1 MKFYLLV
8 MVIVL
13 SDLTND
19 DEFHFHFDENHLN
32 LNDVLNDY
40 EMKLLVIN
48 DQNDVDVVRLMMDEI
63 TMVDV
68 VVMNEEN
75 N

>member
-1 MKFYLLV
+1 
-8 MVIVL
+8 
-13 SDLTND
+13 
-19 DEFHFHFDENHLN
+19 

-40 EMKLLVIN
+40 VTKLWVIN
-48 DQNDVDVVRLMMDEI
+48 DLIEVDVDHPMMDAI
-63 TMVDV
+63 MKVDV